1 LKSYSRAGERFSAKQ
16 LRHTIHEFLSEKA
29 MHMSDLVRVSKDNEI
44 AIITIDN
51 PPVNAISPEVQQGL
65 SNAIARINGDASVK
79 AAVLIGGGRTFIA
92 GADINQFVKITS
104 GLAKRTS
111 FLPGLLQ
118 IEDCRVPVVVA
129 IHGNALGGGLEVAMS
144 CHYRVASPDARVGQ
158 PEVNLGIIPGAAGTQ
173 RLPRLAGI
181 AKAVDMCTTGK
192 PIKAPEALQAGIV
205 DRLIEGDLLAG
216 AVAFA
221 REVAGK
227 PAPKTRERKD
237 KLGSPAENEPVF
249 AAARETVR
257 KKQRGLMAPLV
268 AIDAIEAATK
278 MPFEAGCAEEARLF
292 DQCLYS
298 DQSKALIHV
307 FFAEREVA
315 KIPDVPKETPVL
327 PVNSIAIVGAGTMG
341 GAISMVFANA
351 GIPVTLKDADQAA
364 LDRGLASIQ
373 KNYAISVQRGRF
385 TQKYVDERLK
395 LITPTLH
402 YQSFADAELVIEAVF
417 ENMALKKE
425 VFAEL
430 NSVCKPGAIMASNTS
445 TLDLDEIAATTSRP
459 ESVIGTHFFSPA
471 NVMRLLELVRGK
483 RTSKEAIATCMQLA
497 KKIGKVAVLV
507 KNCWGFAGNR
517 MFMPYLTEA
526 QFLVEEGAAPAEVD
540 AALTAWGMAM
550 GPLAV
555 SDLGGLDVAYRV
567 RQERRGALKPGERET
582 FVESKLCE
590 MGRLGQKN
598 GMGWYKYGDDR
609 RASVDPEVTALV
621 RKWSVEAGVP
631 QRKIATE
638 EIVER
643 CLYRLVNEGAQILED
658 GTALRAG
665 DIDTIYVNGYGFP
678 AFRGGPMWYADA
690 VGLKKVCERVREFQ
704 KQHGSIWRP
713 APLLERLAESGGR
726 FTDFQRE
733 AAHASD

>member
-1 LKSYSRAGERFSAKQ
+1 M
-16 LRHTIHEFLSEKA
+16 SEQ
-29 MHMSDLVRVSKDNEI
+29 VRVTKDKEI

-51 PPVNAISPEVQQGL
+51 PPVNAISPAVQDGIAA
-65 SNAIARINGDASVK
+65 AIERINGDASVK
-79 AAVLIGGGRTFIA
+79 AAVMIGAGRTFIA
-92 GADINQFVKITS
+92 GADINEFVKMTS
-104 GLAKRTS
+104 GKAPRTN
-111 FLPGLLQ
+111 FLPTLQQ

-129 IHGNALGGGLEVAMS
+129 IHGNALGGGLELAQA

-158 PEVNLGIIPGAAGTQ
+158 PEVNLGIIPGAGGTQ
-173 RLPRLAGI
+173 RLPRLAGV
-181 AKAVDMCTTGK
+181 AKAVEMCTTGK
-192 PIKAPEALQAGIV
+192 PIKAPEALEAGIL

-221 REVAGK
+221 RGAIGR
-227 PAPKTRERKD
+227 PLPKTRDRSE
-237 KLGSPAENEPVF
+237 KLGNAAENAPIF
-249 AAARETVR
+249 AAARDSVR
-257 KKQRGLMAPLV
+257 KKQRGLPAPLA
-268 AIDAIEAATK
+268 AIDAIEAATR
-278 MPFEAGCAEEARLF
+278 MPFEKGCEEEARLF

-327 PVNSIAIVGAGTMG
+327 PVNSVAIVGAGTMG
-341 GAISMVFANA
+341 SGIAMVFANA

-364 LDRGLASIQ
+364 IDRGIANIR

-385 TQKYVDERLK
+385 MQGYVDERMK
-395 LITPTLH
+395 LISPTLR
-402 YQSFADAELVIEAVF
+402 YESFADADLVIEAVF

-430 NSVCKPGAIMASNTS
+430 NGACKAGAILASNTS
-445 TLDLDEIAATTSRP
+445 TLDLDEIAATVSRP

-483 RTSKEAIATCMQLA
+483 RTGKEAIATCMQLA

-507 KNCWGFAGNR
+507 RNCWGFAGNR

-526 QFLVEEGAAPAEVD
+526 QFLVEEGAAPEEVD
-540 AALTAWGMAM
+540 AALTNWGMAM

-567 RQERRGALKPGERET
+567 RQERRHARKPGERET

-598 GMGWYKYGDDR
+598 GMGWYKYGEDR
-609 RASVDPEVTALV
+609 RAAVDPEVTVLV
-621 RKWSVEAGVP
+621 RKWSVEAGIP
-631 QRKIATE
+631 QRKISAE
-638 EIVER
+638 EIVDR
-643 CLYRLVNEGAQILED
+643 CLYRLVNEGGQVLDD
-658 GTALRAG
+658 GVALRAG

-678 AFRGGPMWYADA
+678 GFRGGPMWYADA
-690 VGLKKVCERVREFQ
+690 VGLKRVYERIEEFQ
-704 KQHGSIWRP
+704 RQHGAIWRP
-713 APLLERLAESGGR
+713 APLLERLAKSGGG
-726 FTDFQRE
+726 FTDFRRE
-733 AAHASD
+733 AAQAGD